1 MAKDIPQ
8 EIPENV
14 VDNLSTSSEIE
25 LFSMLDSSIRSGALQ
40 DPFFPVD
47 AVNGPRFLD
56 TQACLCQLRPEP
68 VKGDT
73 VWWQCV
79 GNQFNITDIGGK
91 WFQAKNVDGLN
102 LDANSTLGPSY
113 DASYPPD
120 SSQGFEWDNTQQQLV
135 ITGGR
140 TPGLSVWDTACTAEN
155 NTLFSTTLY
164 RAAAEIQANQTP
176 VNAAPCWRPGAVPV
190 QIQDYEDWWGN
201 GCKDGFLCSNNTVNS
216 LPQFCPPVTECQLAR
231 LGGIACELSDANIG
245 MGPFEPVVCQAGWY
259 CPREEKGMV
268 TLKCPSGHYCQAGA
282 ATPTPCAVGSRCPEG
297 SQFERYLLPIVLLIV
312 IDVLLIL
319 GMIYLGIR
327 KRRRNASPGA
337 IPQNSFASFIGGYK
351 QVSEER
357 HEEVDYEMALLR
369 RTRRQDTFR
378 GLGDQLYEQ
387 APPLRRGKTVR
398 HNPDPEISPTIR
410 AFVDSMRK
418 ATSASEFG
426 LSFGYNQLT
435 FAPKNSKRPI
445 LQNVTGSINSG
456 SLTAIMG
463 GSGAGKSTFIN
474 VLMGKTQYTKGSVSV
489 NNVPG
494 KLKQYKKLIGYVP
507 QDDIVLPELTVY
519 ENILHSAKI
528 RLPRTWTKSDIETHV
543 NAVIDCLELSHV
555 RDSLVGS
562 VGKPVISGGQRKRV
576 SIGME
581 LAAAPMAIFLDEP
594 TSGLD
599 ATSASSIMST
609 LKALGRLGIT
619 VIVIIHQPRVEIFEM
634 LDDMILLGN
643 GQLIYEGP
651 QSQAK
656 TFFEQMGF
664 VFPPGANCSDVI
676 TDIITGNGRPYKKDG
691 DISKE
696 ALIAHWAKGPSVS
709 VLADED
715 EDRTWQPA
723 HSRNP
728 SDTTLTASESSES
741 DTPRHNRS
749 SVMSLSKLKASAR
762 ISILSISNP
771 QLSGILKHR
780 GAPRWRQTLLCLS
793 RSILQQYRASSN
805 FWFEMGLSALAGFL
819 LGLAQQP
826 KNGAFFRGQYNK
838 PYDILS
844 LSADYAAA
852 PQMAMLITLAI
863 GLSSAAPGVKV
874 FSEEML
880 VYRREAEAGHSRVSY
895 FFAKTISVLP
905 RMTLACLHFS
915 APLFLVSVPVI
926 PFWTAFLANLLY
938 VYCIYG
944 LASCMSM
951 VVRRED
957 APLFATMISL
967 IVGILS
973 GAAPSLSKAKE
984 WHVEWLWRAGPGVWL
999 GELYFGQLVKPF
1011 GYLYDVQIASKV
1023 TGYDLDRLWVNMLV
1037 LLGIGTAYRLLA
1049 FVGLIGGGK
1058 MRV

>member
-1 MAKDIPQ
+1 MAHDIHQETPQ
-8 EIPENV
+8 DV
-14 VDNLSTSSEIE
+14 VDDVTTPNEINLFF
-25 LFSMLDSSIRSGALQ
+25 LVDSSIRSGVLQ
-40 DPFFPVD
+40 DPFVPVD
-47 AVNGPRFLD
+47 NADGPRFLD
-56 TQACLCQLRPEP
+56 TEACLCQLRPEP

-79 GNQFNITDIGGK
+79 GNQFNITDTGGK
-91 WFQAKNVDGLN
+91 WFQARNVDALE
-102 LDANSTLGPSY
+102 LEANNTLGPIY
-113 DASYPPD
+113 DASYAPD
-120 SSQGFEWDNTQQQLV
+120 SSQGFEWDDSQKQLT
-135 ITGGR
+135 ITGDR
-140 TPGLSVWDTACTAEN
+140 TPGLNVWDTACTAEN

-164 RAAAEIQANQTP
+164 RAAAEIRANQTP
-176 VNAAPCWRPGAVPV
+176 VDAAPCWRPGAVPI
-190 QIQDYEDWWGN
+190 QIQDYENWQEH

-216 LPQFCPPVTECQLAR
+216 LPQYCTPITACQLAR
-231 LGGIACELSDANIG
+231 LGGIDCKLNGVNIG
-245 MGPFEPVVCQAGWY
+245 MGPFEPVICQAGWY

-282 ATPTPCAVGSRCPEG
+282 PTPTPCAVGSRCPEG
-297 SQFERYLLPIVLLIV
+297 SSFERYLLPIVLLLV
-312 IDVLLIL
+312 IDVFLIL
-319 GMIYLGIR
+319 GMIHLGIR
-327 KRRRNASPGA
+327 KRHRNSSAGT
-337 IPQNSFASFIGGYK
+337 IRQNRFAAVIGGYK
-351 QVSEER
+351 QVEEKR
-357 HEEVDYEMALLR
+357 HEEVDYDMALR
-369 RTRRQDTFR
+369 RRVKRQDTFR

-387 APPLRRGKTVR
+387 APPINHGKTVR
-398 HNPDPEISPTIR
+398 HDPDPEISPTIK

-426 LSFGYNQLT
+426 LSFGYDQLT

-456 SLTAIMG
+456 SLTAVMG

-474 VLMGKTQYTKGSVSV
+474 VLMGKTQYTKGSVTV
-489 NNVPG
+489 NGIPG

-519 ENILHSAKI
+519 ENIMHSAKI
-528 RLPRTWTKSDIETHV
+528 RLPRTWNDSDVETHV
-543 NAVIDCLELSHV
+543 NVVVDCLELSHV

-609 LKALGRLGIT
+609 LKALGKLGIT

-676 TDIITGNGRPYKKDG
+676 TDIITGNGRRYKREG
-691 DISKE
+691 DISKD
-696 ALIAHWAKGPSVS
+696 ALIAQWAKGSRVSLLTNESV
-709 VLADED
+709 
-715 EDRTWQPA
+715 DRFWQPS

-728 SDTTLTASESSES
+728 SDTTLAGSESSDA
-741 DTPRHNRS
+741 DTSRHNQS
-749 SVMSLSKLKASAR
+749 SLMSISKLKAGAR
-762 ISILSISNP
+762 ISMLSISNP
-771 QLSGILKHR
+771 QLSRILKHR
-780 GAPRWRQTLLCLS
+780 GAPRRRQTLLCLL
-793 RSILQQYRASSN
+793 RSILQQYRTRSN
-805 FWFEMGLSALAGFL
+805 LWFEIGLSTLAGVL
-819 LGLAQQP
+819 LGLAQKP

-838 PYDILS
+838 PYEILS
-844 LSADYAAA
+844 LSADYVAA
-852 PQMAMLITLAI
+852 PQMALLITLAI
-863 GLSSAAPGVKV
+863 GLSSAAPGVKL
-874 FSEEML
+874 FSEDML
-880 VYRREAEAGHSRVSY
+880 VYRREAEAGHSRVAY
-895 FFAKTISVLP
+895 FLAKTISVLP
-905 RMTLACLHFS
+905 RMALACLHFS
-915 APLFLVSVPVI
+915 APLFLISMPVI

-957 APLFATMISL
+957 APLLATMFSL

-973 GAAPSLSKAKE
+973 GAAPSLREAKR
-984 WHVEWLWRAGPGVWL
+984 WHLDWLWRAGPGVWL
-999 GELYFGQLVKPF
+999 GELYFGQLVRPF
-1011 GYLYDVQIASKV
+1011 DYLYDVKIASQV
-1023 TGYDLDRLWVNMLV
+1023 TGYELDRLWVNMLIM
-1037 LLGIGTAYRLLA
+1037 LGIGTAYRLLA
-1049 FVGLIGGGK
+1049 FVGLVRGGK
-1058 MRV
+1058 LRV

>member
-1 MAKDIPQ
+1 MAHDIPQ
-8 EIPENV
+8 ETPQDV
-14 VDNLSTSSEIE
+14 VDDVTTPNEIDLSSI
-25 LFSMLDSSIRSGALQ
+25 LDSSIHRGLFQ
-40 DPFFPVD
+40 DPFVPVD
-47 AVNGPRFLD
+47 NADGPRFLD
-56 TQACLCQLRPEP
+56 TEACLCQLRKEP

-79 GNQFNITDIGGK
+79 GNQFNITDTGGK
-91 WFQAKNVDGLN
+91 WFQARNVDALE
-102 LDANSTLGPSY
+102 LVANNTLGPIY

-120 SSQGFEWDNTQQQLV
+120 SSQGFEWDDSQQQLT
-135 ITGGR
+135 ITGKR
-140 TPGLSVWDTACTAEN
+140 TPGLNVWDTACTAEN

-164 RAAAEIQANQTP
+164 RAAAEIRANQTP
-176 VNAAPCWRPGAVPV
+176 ADAAPCWRPGAVPI
-190 QIQDYEDWWGN
+190 QIQDYENWQEH

-216 LPQFCPPVTECQLAR
+216 LPQYCTPITECQLAR
-231 LGGIACELSDANIG
+231 LGGIDCKLNGVNIG
-245 MGPFEPVVCQAGWY
+245 MGPFEPVICQAGWY

-282 ATPTPCAVGSRCPEG
+282 PTPTPCAVGSRCPEG
-297 SQFERYLLPIVLLIV
+297 SSFERYLLPIVLLLV
-312 IDVLLIL
+312 LDVLLIL
-319 GMIYLGIR
+319 GMIHLGIR
-327 KRRRNASPGA
+327 KRRRNSSASA
-337 IPQNSFASFIGGYK
+337 IRQNHFAAVIGGYK
-351 QVSEER
+351 QVAKKR
-357 HEEVDYEMALLR
+357 HEEVDHEPALR
-369 RTRRQDTFR
+369 SQVERQDTFR
-378 GLGDQLYEQ
+378 GLGDQLHEQ
-387 APPLRRGKTVR
+387 APPLSHRKTVR

-410 AFVDSMRK
+410 AFVVSMRK

-426 LSFGYNQLT
+426 LSFGYDQLT
-435 FAPKNSKRPI
+435 FALKNSKRPI

-456 SLTAIMG
+456 SLTAVMG

-474 VLMGKTQYTKGSVSV
+474 VLMGKTQYTKGSVTV
-489 NNVPG
+489 NGIPG

-519 ENILHSAKI
+519 ENIMHSAKI
-528 RLPRTWTKSDIETHV
+528 RLPRTWNDSDIETHV
-543 NAVIDCLELSHV
+543 NVVIDCLELSHV

-609 LKALGRLGIT
+609 LKALGKLGIT

-676 TDIITGNGRPYKKDG
+676 TDIITGNGRRYKEEG
-691 DISKE
+691 DISKD
-696 ALIAHWAKGPSVS
+696 ALIAQWAKGSRVSLLTNESV
-709 VLADED
+709 
-715 EDRTWQPA
+715 DRFWQPS

-728 SDTTLTASESSES
+728 SDTTLAGSESSDA
-741 DTPRHNRS
+741 DTSRHNRS
-749 SVMSLSKLKASAR
+749 SLMSISKLKAGAR
-762 ISILSISNP
+762 ISMLSISNP
-771 QLSGILKHR
+771 QLSRILKHR
-780 GAPRWRQTLLCLS
+780 GAPRWRQTLLCLL
-793 RSILQQYRASSN
+793 RSILQQYRTRSN
-805 FWFEMGLSALAGFL
+805 LWFEIGLSTLAGVL
-819 LGLAQQP
+819 LGLAQKP

-838 PYDILS
+838 PYEILS
-844 LSADYAAA
+844 LSADYVAA

-863 GLSSAAPGVKV
+863 GLSSAAPGVKL
-874 FSEEML
+874 FSEDML
-880 VYRREAEAGHSRVSY
+880 VYRREAEAGHSRVAY
-895 FFAKTISVLP
+895 FLAKTISVLP
-905 RMTLACLHFS
+905 RMALACLHFS
-915 APLFLVSVPVI
+915 APLFLISMPVI

-957 APLFATMISL
+957 APLLATMVSL

-973 GAAPSLSKAKE
+973 GAAPSLRDAKR
-984 WHVEWLWRAGPGVWL
+984 WHLDWLWRAGPGVWL
-999 GELYFGQLVKPF
+999 GELYFGQLVRPF
-1011 GYLYDVQIASKV
+1011 DYLYDVQIASQV
-1023 TGYDLDRLWVNMLV
+1023 TGYELDRLWVNMLIMV
-1037 LLGIGTAYRLLA
+1037 GIGTAYRLLA
-1049 FVGLIGGGK
+1049 FVGLVRGGK
-1058 MRV
+1058 LRV